1 MSAERDN
8 QQGMTFIY
16 SNFYQLYRQ
25 GKIEADSRHEP
36 VAKGKILKVHSRT
49 ETPVPAQVCVA
60 SQEQTAEWAQWAAGR
75 DSSTEA
81 SKINGVR
88 EHLRSLREA
97 KARLKFLTQELD
109 EILKRSGS

>member
-8 QQGMTFIY
+8 QQGMTFIF

-25 GKIEADSRHEP
+25 GKMDADSKYEP
-36 VAKGKILKVHSRT
+36 ISKGKVLKVHSIT
-49 ETPVPAQVCVA
+49 ETPIPAEVRVIESKQA
-60 SQEQTAEWAQWAAGR
+60 DQWSKWAHHQEPSA
-75 DSSTEA
+75 A
-81 SKINGVR
+81 SKLHGMR

-97 KARLKFLTQELD
+97 KQRLKFLTQELD